1 MGKVVIDMSMSLD
14 GYIAAH
20 DDRPGQGLG
29 RGRDAAP
36 HRADRGRPVLRGHLR
51 PFDVPDPVFT
61 VVTDGIEAALRMS
74 MLIGADART
83 DQHR

>member
-1 MGKVVIDMSMSLD
+1 MRLHTGPIEGVPCFVVT
-14 GYIAAH
+14 
-20 DDRPGQGLG
+20 
-29 RGRDAAP
+29 
-36 HRADRGRPVLRGHLR
+36 LR